1 MEKRWRKIK
10 DHENYE
16 VSDEGDIRNSKTGK
30 ILSHSIDEQNDD
42 IVFMYE
48 GSAKYKRKVSRLV
61 AEAYLYGDLEHS
73 YIEQIDNNKR
83 NVRADNLKLKPK
95 RIGKRAKVPA
105 TGKIYDSIKDCSRD
119 LGVSASTISKCLN
132 YKFHRNQYGY
142 HFEEVK

>member
-16 VSDEGDIRNSKTGK
+16 VSDEGDVRNSKTGK

-61 AEAYLYGDLEHS
+61 AEAYLYGDLEH
-73 YIEQIDNNKR
+73 
-83 NVRADNLKLKPK
+83 
-95 RIGKRAKVPA
+95 
-105 TGKIYDSIKDCSRD
+105 
-119 LGVSASTISKCLN
+119 
-132 YKFHRNQYGY
+132 
-142 HFEEVK
+142 